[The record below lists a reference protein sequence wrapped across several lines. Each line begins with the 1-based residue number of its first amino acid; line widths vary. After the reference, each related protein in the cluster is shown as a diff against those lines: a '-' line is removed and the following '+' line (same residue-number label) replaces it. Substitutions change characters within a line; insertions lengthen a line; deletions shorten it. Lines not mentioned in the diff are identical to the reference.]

1 MNFVPVGQTTEYVN
15 NVKADEATTMDQ
27 EDFLKILVSQMQNQN
42 PMEPM
47 DDFEYMS
54 QITQFSMLDS
64 VDGIYSSIS
73 GLKALDY
80 IGKNVMGTYMSDN
93 STTNQYIEGLVTS
106 ITIQDDSVLLNLE
119 DGSLYM
125 DNVLYVY
132 EEDK

>member
-1 MNFVPVGQTTEYVN
+1 MNIIPIGQTTEYVN
-15 NVKADEATTMDQ
+15 NAKAEDATTMDQ
-27 EDFLKILVSQMQNQN
+27 EDFLQILVSQMQNQN

-64 VDGIYSSIS
+64 VDGIYSQIS

-80 IGKNVMGTYMSDN
+80 IGKNVIGSYMNDS
-93 STTNQYIEGLVTS
+93 STTTQYIEGLVQS
-106 ITIQDDSVLLNLE
+106 ITIQDDSVILNLE

-125 DNVLYVY
+125 DNVLNVY
-132 EEDK
+132 E